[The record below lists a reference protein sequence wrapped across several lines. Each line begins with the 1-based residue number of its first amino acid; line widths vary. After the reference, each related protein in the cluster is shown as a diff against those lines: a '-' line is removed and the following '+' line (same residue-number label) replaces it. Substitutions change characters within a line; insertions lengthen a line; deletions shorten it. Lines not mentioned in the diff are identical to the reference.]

1 MLRRNR
7 LSQAFNSVATAS
19 TTLPSADPVAGSRSF
34 LSRLRDGDE
43 IARLITFLF
52 AASVVFIT
60 FLLVFELWQGSV
72 LPRHKF
78 GFNFFRTSVW
88 DPVFDHFGALPFIFG
103 TLITAAVALLI
114 AIPLGIGAAIFLA
127 ELAPPR
133 ISDTLEFFI
142 DLLAAVPSVIY
153 GVLGVFIVVPLMRQY
168 IQPALKGTLGFLP
181 LFQGPVLG
189 VGFLTAGIVLAIMV
203 IPYII
208 SVSREVLLSVPRDQR
223 EAALSLGATRWEST
237 WKVVVPFART
247 GILGSIFLALARAL
261 GETMAVTMVIGNTP
275 VISASLFSPGYSIAA
290 VIANEFTEATGEL
303 YLQSLIE
310 LGLVLFLLTF
320 ILNGLAR
327 LLILV
332 TSQRGS
338 EMRNV

>member
-1 MLRRNR
+1 
-7 LSQAFNSVATAS
+7 V
-19 TTLPSADPVAGSRSF
+19 PSAGPVAGLRSF
-34 LSRLRDGDE
+34 LSRLNKGDE

-52 AASVVFIT
+52 AVSVVLVT
-60 FLLVFELWQGSV
+60 LLLVFELWQGSA

-88 DPVFDHFGALPFIFG
+88 DPIFDQFGALPFIYG
-103 TLITAAVALLI
+103 TLVTAIVSLLI
-114 AIPLGIGAAIFLA
+114 AVPLGIGAAIFLA
-127 ELAPPR
+127 ELAPAR
-133 ISDTLEFFI
+133 LSDTLEFFI

-153 GVLGVFIVVPLMRQY
+153 GLLGVFIVIPLMREY
-168 IQPALKGTLGFLP
+168 IQPALKNSLGFLP
-181 LFQGPVLG
+181 LFQGPAYG
-189 VGFLTAGIVLAIMV
+189 VGFLTAGIALAIMV

-223 EAALSLGATRWEST
+223 EAALALGSTRWEST

-247 GILGSIFLALARAL
+247 GIMGSIFLALARAL

-275 VISASLFSPGYSIAA
+275 AISASLFSPGYSIAA
-290 VIANEFTEATGEL
+290 VIANEFTEATGDL
-303 YLQSLIE
+303 YLQALIE

-320 ILNGLAR
+320 VLNGLAR

-338 EMRNV
+338 GTGLA

>member
-1 MLRRNR
+1 L
-7 LSQAFNSVATAS
+7 AT
-19 TTLPSADPVAGSRSF
+19 TTTTVPSAGPVAGSRSF
-34 LSRLRDGDE
+34 LSRVRDGDE

-52 AASVVFIT
+52 AATVVLIT
-60 FLLVFELWQGSV
+60 LLLVFELWRGSA

-78 GFNFFRTSVW
+78 GFAFFRTSVW
-88 DPVFDHFGALPFIFG
+88 DPNGDQFGALPFIFG
-103 TLITAAVALLI
+103 TLVTAVVSLLI
-114 AIPLGIGAAIFLA
+114 AVPLGIGAAIFLA
-127 ELAPPR
+127 ELAPAR
-133 ISDTLEFFI
+133 VSDTLEFFI

-153 GVLGVFIVVPLMRQY
+153 GLLGVFIVVPIMRDY
-168 IQPALKGTLGFLP
+168 GQPFLQETLGFLP
-181 LFQGPVLG
+181 LFKGPIYG

-223 EAALSLGATRWEST
+223 EAALSLGSTRWEST

-247 GILGSIFLALARAL
+247 GIMGSIFLALARAL

-275 VISASLFSPGYSIAA
+275 TISASLFSPGYSIAA
-290 VIANEFTEATGEL
+290 VIANEFTEATGDL

-310 LGLVLFLLTF
+310 LGMVLFILTF

-327 LLILV
+327 LLIV
-332 TSQRGS
+332 ATSQRGS
-338 EMRNV
+338 GTGHA

>member
-1 MLRRNR
+1 
-7 LSQAFNSVATAS
+7 V
-19 TTLPSADPVAGSRSF
+19 GSRSF
-34 LSRLRDGDE
+34 LSKLRDGDE

-52 AASVVFIT
+52 AASVVLIT
-60 FLLVFELWQGSV
+60 VLLVYELWVGSV

-78 GFNFFRTSVW
+78 GLHFFVTQVW
-88 DPVFDHFGALPFIFG
+88 DPVLDEYGALPFIYG
-103 TLITAAVALLI
+103 TLVTSAVSLLL
-114 AIPLGIGAAIFLA
+114 AVPLGIGASIFLA

-133 ISDTLEFFI
+133 VSDTLQFFI

-153 GVLGVFIVVPLMRQY
+153 GVLGVFIVVPLMRTVIY
-168 IQPALKGTLGFLP
+168 PALNKPFGYLSVFKGP
-181 LFQGPVLG
+181 SYG

-223 EAALSLGATRWEST
+223 EAALALGSTRWEST
-237 WKVVVPFART
+237 WKVVVPFAKT

-275 VISASLFSPGYSIAA
+275 QIKASLFAAGDSIAS
-290 VIANEFTEATGEL
+290 VIANQFTEATGDL
-303 YLQSLIE
+303 YLQALVE

-327 LLILV
+327 LLIVV
-332 TSQRGS
+332 TTQKGS
-338 EMRNV
+338 GKGNQ